1 METTKTPWK
10 KNLDSRYISGEDLF
24 LGSEMGKG
32 LNKEMVVTLCGHND
46 APAFD
51 SKLQQEVDK
60 TALWMINHET
70 GQKIY
75 KPALLN
81 HERGQFLSKE
91 IGNNSLFVEDFD
103 QTKPFVM
110 YAKPDKRH
118 GHVVAFKKHYPKPT
132 ITDTEALLKL
142 SKVTT
147 EAGLLEAWNSLTLEE
162 KNLPTV
168 TAMKDSL
175 KATLK

>member
-1 METTKTPWK
+1 METKKTPWK

-24 LGSEMGKG
+24 LGAEMGKG
-32 LNKEMVVTLCGHND
+32 FKKEMIVTLCGHND

-51 SKLQQEVDK
+51 SKKQEEVDK

-118 GHVVAFKKHYPKPT
+118 GHVVAFKKYYPKST
-132 ITDTEALLKL
+132 ITDTDALLKL
-142 SKVTT
+142 SKATNAD
-147 EAGLLEAWNSLTLEE
+147 ELISAWTSLSVEE

-168 TAMKDSL
+168 MAMKDSL
-175 KATLK
+175 KAKFK